1 MKDDGFTCSNVFVDG
16 EKKFEDVWISTNEV
30 VFALVFEF
38 GVEIVSK
45 RAALGEIAI
54 ELFEN
59 VVEIGLIKVNEVSLD
74 GTE

>member
-1 MKDDGFTCSNVFVDG
+1 MKDDGFTCSNVFVDE

-30 VFALVFEF
+30 VFELVFEF

-59 VVEIGLIKVNEVSLD
+59 VVEIGLIKVKEVSLD